1 MRISDWSSDVC
12 SSDLMMITH
21 DLGVIAQSV
30 GRVVVMYA
38 GRKVEEAPVKALFR
52 QPRHPYTAGLLGSV
66 PKIQRHG
73 PSATGARLTEIPGI
87 VPALDQVRTGCSFA
101 PRCPL
106 ASRQCHEQE
115 PELEVKAEGPRSACW
130 TADRALEAGH
140 SLDDRCP
147 ARPAPPR

>member
-1 MRISDWSSDVC
+1 MKEVRRETGTAI
-12 SSDLMMITH
+12 MMITH

-87 VPALDQVRTGCSFA
+87 RSEERRVGKECVSTCR
-101 PRCPL
+101 
-106 ASRQCHEQE
+106 SRWSPYH
-115 PELEVKAEGPRSACW
+115 
-130 TADRALEAGH
+130 
-140 SLDDRCP
+140 
-147 ARPAPPR
+147 